1 MKILVIS
8 ENIPKSDFSSGD
20 KRFLGILKILASKH
34 EVTFCIPNP
43 KPWLK
48 PVENKSYIDYIEG
61 MNIRFLSLAED
72 FFEEIIK
79 KETFNI
85 GFFEFFWTAE
95 KYMNQFIK
103 YQPNAVVVVDS
114 VDLHFA
120 REETQYNL
128 GQISKHKVLQTK
140 KRELSVYKL
149 ADITIAVS
157 TQDSDQLLKID
168 KTGNI
173 SLIPNVV
180 PTVKRAVR
188 EREPSLIF
196 IGCYAWPPNVDGMLW
211 FTKEVWPLIINKR
224 SDAKLLIVGSQ
235 ATDEIKSLSNIEGV
249 EVTGYVPKTEPYL
262 ESASISIAPLRFGG
276 GMKGKVNEAMAHGLP
291 VVSTSIGAQGF
302 NIENGV
308 QMFIADLPN
317 DFANA
322 VLKLLDNPDLQTKVG
337 EAGQKQNEQL
347 CSPAVIEK
355 NIDELIKMCLELQK
369 APSLNRKSWDKWR
382 VRKNNFVQQYIWRF
396 FD

>member
-20 KRFLGILKILASKH
+20 KRFLGILKIIASKH

-48 PVENKSYIDYIEG
+48 PVENKSYIRQIENL
-61 MNIRFLSLAED
+61 NIEFLSLTED
-72 FFEEIIK
+72 FFKKTIK
-79 KETFNI
+79 KDSYDL

-120 REETQYNL
+120 REETQYKL
-128 GQISKHKVLQTK
+128 GQISKRKVLRTK

-157 TQDSDQLLKID
+157 GQDVEKLVKKEKI
-168 KTGNI
+168 GNV

-180 PTVKRAVR
+180 PTVKRAVK
-188 EREPSLIF
+188 ERHPSLIF

-211 FTKEVWPLIINKR
+211 FTKEVWPLIINKKR
-224 SDAKLLIVGSQ
+224 DAKLLIVGSQ
-235 ATDEIKSLSNIEGV
+235 PTDEIKNLSKIKGV
-249 EVTGYVPKTEPYL
+249 EVTGFVPETAPYL
-262 ESASISIAPLRFGG
+262 DSAAVSIAPLRFGG
-276 GMKGKVNEAMAHGLP
+276 GMKGKVNEAMAYGLP
-291 VVSTSIGAQGF
+291 VVSTTIGAQGF
-302 NIENGV
+302 GAENGV
-308 QMFIADLPN
+308 QMFIADLPQ
-317 DFANA
+317 DFADA
-322 VLKLLDNPDLQTKVG
+322 VLKLLDDPDLQNKVG
-337 EAGQKQNEQL
+337 KTGQKLNEQL
-347 CSPAVIEK
+347 CSPAVIEDR
-355 NIDELIKMCLELQK
+355 IDELTKTCQELQNVHS
-369 APSLNRKSWDKWR
+369 PNRKFLDMWK
-382 VRKNNFVQQYIWRF
+382 VKKNNFVQQNIWRF

>member
-20 KRFLGILKILASKH
+20 KRFLGILKIIASKH

-48 PVENKSYIDYIEG
+48 PVENKSYISYVESLNIE
-61 MNIRFLSLAED
+61 FLSLTED
-72 FFEEIIK
+72 FFKETIK
-79 KETFNI
+79 KESFDL
-85 GFFEFFWTAE
+85 GFFEFFWSAE

-120 REETQYNL
+120 REETQYKL
-128 GQISKHKVLQTK
+128 GQISKRKVLRTK

-157 TQDSDQLLKID
+157 SQDVDRLVEKE

-180 PTVKRAVR
+180 PTVKRAVKK
-188 EREPSLIF
+188 REPVLIF

-211 FTKEVWPLIINKR
+211 FTKEVWPLIINKK
-224 SDAKLLIVGSQ
+224 SNVQLLIVGSQ
-235 ATDEIKSLSNIEGV
+235 PTDEIKNLSNIEGV
-249 EVTGYVPKTEPYL
+249 EVTGFVPETTSYL
-262 ESASISIAPLRFGG
+262 DSAAVSIAPLRFGG

-302 NIENGV
+302 SVENGT
-308 QMFIADLPN
+308 QMFIADLPKE
-317 DFANA
+317 FADA
-322 VLKLLDNPDLQTKVG
+322 VLKLLDNPDLQNKVG
-337 EAGQKQNEQL
+337 KAGQKLNEQL
-347 CSPAVIEK
+347 CSPVVIEK
-355 NIDELIKMCLELQK
+355 RIDEFTKMCMELQK
-369 APSLNRKSWDKWR
+369 EHSTNRSFLNKWK
-382 VRKNNFVQQYIWRF
+382 VKKNNFVQQNIYRF
-396 FD
+396 F